1 MAILNLSLRTI
12 SQQKETNKER
22 EKMTFSTF
30 DIDSGTAAENGVPVF
45 ETSNPARHTR
55 SRRHSAL
62 RSRRSCGA
70 RIAGFGF

>member
-1 MAILNLSLRTI
+1 MVILNLSLRTT
-12 SQQKETNKER
+12 SQQRQTKR
-22 EKMTFSTF
+22 EKKMTFSTF
-30 DIDSGTAAENGVPVF
+30 DIDAGTASESGVSVF

>member
-1 MAILNLSLRTI
+1 
-12 SQQKETNKER
+12 
-22 EKMTFSTF
+22 MTFSTF
-30 DIDSGTAAENGVPVF
+30 DIDAGTAAENGVPVF
-45 ETSNPARHTR
+45 ETSNPARSTR

>member
-1 MAILNLSLRTI
+1 
-12 SQQKETNKER
+12 
-22 EKMTFSTF
+22 MTYRTF
-30 DIDSGTAAENGVPVF
+30 DIDAGSLAGSAIPAF

-62 RSRRSCGA
+62 RSHRTGGA

>member
-1 MAILNLSLRTI
+1 
-12 SQQKETNKER
+12 
-22 EKMTFSTF
+22 MTFSTF
-30 DIDSGTAAENGVPVF
+30 DIDAGAAAEIGVPVF

-70 RIAGFGF
+70 RIVGFGF